1 MKINLYLYLYCSYFI
16 LSSCVSS
23 KKYNQLQQ
31 VQQQQL
37 EDIQKLEIQ
46 SNKSLELEQELERTK
61 IQLTKT
67 EDVLTTFYEKYTGQ
81 NAIKFNIDS
90 LNPLNIQVNRKMDSL
105 LHHIQILDRNN
116 SINQQTIQS
125 LNEELSTLKHTN
137 RSIENDNKSDTN
149 ENELLKLKQELEH
162 LTQLN
167 QTQNNEILKLKE
179 SSKNSKVITESKD
192 QNTKISQLEHEINI
206 QKELQS
212 NLINDIS
219 KKDQTIK
226 LLNQNILDKSNQI
239 FDLSLKA
246 SKLEDNGYVKKLE
259 DSLDFKNNQLT
270 ILNKK
275 IQEQNSDGG
284 YKKDSLNQQ
293 KVNLQHKQQL
303 ADLKFQ
309 IHQLNT
315 EITNKNAKIKTLESS
330 LNQEENLNISK
341 KKFQDT
347 IANLRKELA
356 KKETQLSS
364 EYQIKNETKSN
375 PNKPLGKIQNSNTP
389 LSKTL
394 GTKISGLVQEIP
406 EAKMELKSDQN
417 EIHVFI
423 PQKYMFEDEAV
434 VLKENGSNL
443 IYQFINHLKNYP
455 NYKIEIIAYGS
466 KTLSKTKTNDI
477 PFRRAI
483 TIGKLMSI
491 SGINPD
497 QLLIRSKQEYDFDH
511 SQNIAPGIE
520 MVIKPN

>member
-1 MKINLYLYLYCSYFI
+1 MKINLYLYFYWSFFI
-16 LSSCVSS
+16 ISSCVSS
-23 KKYNQLQQ
+23 KKYNQLQR
-31 VQQQQL
+31 VQQEQL
-37 EDIQKLEIQ
+37 ENIQKLEIQ
-46 SNKSLELEQELERTK
+46 SNRSLELEQELARTK

-81 NAIKFNIDS
+81 NEIKFNIDS

-105 LHHIQILDRNN
+105 LHHIQILDRNI
-116 SINQQTIQS
+116 SINQQTIQA
-125 LNEELSTLKHTN
+125 LNEELSTLKNTN
-137 RSIENDNKSDTN
+137 GSKENDNKSDTN
-149 ENELLKLKQELEH
+149 KNEILTLKQELAH

-167 QTQNNEILKLKE
+167 QTQNNEILQLKA
-179 SSKNSKVITESKD
+179 SSKNSKANTELTD
-192 QNTKISQLEHEINI
+192 PNTKISQLEQEINI

-239 FDLSLKA
+239 FDLSLRA
-246 SKLEDNGYVKKLE
+246 SKIEDNGYLKKLE
-259 DSLDFKNNQLT
+259 DSLDHKNNQLLV
-270 ILNKK
+270 LNKK
-275 IQEQNSDGG
+275 IQEQKNAGS

-315 EITNKNAKIKTLESS
+315 EITNKNAKIKTLESN
-330 LNQEENLNISK
+330 LNQDENLNIAK

-347 IANLRKELA
+347 IALLRKEIA
-356 KKETQLSS
+356 KKESQLSA
-364 EYQIKNETKSN
+364 EHHIKYEPKSN
-375 PNKPLGKIQNSNTP
+375 ENKPVGKIQNSNSP
-389 LSKTL
+389 LSKSL
-394 GTKISGLVQEIP
+394 VNKISGLAQEIP
-406 EAKMELKSDQN
+406 EAKLEIKSDQN

-423 PQKYMFEDEAV
+423 PQKFLFEDEAV

-443 IYQFINHLKNYP
+443 IYKIINHLKNHP
-455 NYKIEIIAYGS
+455 NYSIEIIGYAAKTIS
-466 KTLSKTKTNDI
+466 KAKTNDI
-477 PFRRAI
+477 HFRRAI

-497 QLLIRSKQEYDFDH
+497 QLLIRSKQEDDFDH
-511 SQNIAPGIE
+511 SQNIPTGIE
-520 MVIKPN
+520 MVIKPK

>member
-1 MKINLYLYLYCSYFI
+1 MKINLFLYLYCSYFI

-23 KKYNQLQQ
+23 KKYYQLQR

-37 EDIQKLEIQ
+37 EDIQKLETQ
-46 SNKSLELEQELERTK
+46 SNKSLELEQELDRTK

-81 NAIKFNIDS
+81 NDIKFNIDS

-116 SINQQTIQS
+116 IISQQTIQS
-125 LNEELSTLKHTN
+125 LNEELSTLKNTN
-137 RSIENDNKSDTN
+137 RSIENDNKSDTS
-149 ENELLKLKQELEH
+149 ENELSKLKEELDH

-167 QTQNNEILKLKE
+167 QTQNKEILKLKGP
-179 SSKNSKVITESKD
+179 SKNSKINTESTD

-259 DSLDFKNNQLT
+259 DSLDLKNNQLLA
-270 ILNKK
+270 LNKK
-275 IQEQNSDGG
+275 IQEQNNDGN

-293 KVNLQHKQQL
+293 KINLQHKQQL

-315 EITNKNAKIKTLESS
+315 EITNKNAKIKTLESN
-330 LNQEENLNISK
+330 LIKENNSNNAEK
-341 KKFQDT
+341 KLLDT
-347 IANLRKELA
+347 IALLKQELA
-356 KKETQLSS
+356 KKESQLSTKN
-364 EYQIKNETKSN
+364 QIKNELISN
-375 PNKPLGKIQNSNTP
+375 SNKPVGKIQNSNNP
-389 LSKTL
+389 LYKTL
-394 GTKISGLVQEIP
+394 GNKISVLIQEIP
-406 EAKMELKSDQN
+406 EAKMELISDQN

-443 IYQFINHLKNYP
+443 IYQFINNLKNYP
-455 NYKIEIIAYGS
+455 NYKIEIIGYGS

-477 PFRRAI
+477 HFRRAI